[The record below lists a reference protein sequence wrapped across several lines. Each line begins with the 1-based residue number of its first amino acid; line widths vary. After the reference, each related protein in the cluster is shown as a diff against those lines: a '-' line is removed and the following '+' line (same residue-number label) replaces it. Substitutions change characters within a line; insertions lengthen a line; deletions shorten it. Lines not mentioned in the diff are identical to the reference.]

1 MLWATGFLKFS
12 GNDAAAKVVVAVL
25 ALFGSLFATTVTLI
39 GLMLKR
45 SFDARTLILQTE
57 AEERLKLDTAIKA
70 VELFKSAAGAASPS
84 ESAGALFAL
93 VRLGQFHFALAL
105 LEELWPKDL
114 I

>member
-1 MLWATGFLKFS
+1 MPTAFHVHL
-12 GNDAAAKVVVAVL
+12 
-25 ALFGSLFATTVTLI
+25 
-39 GLMLKR
+39 R
-45 SFDARTLILQTE
+45 SPTAQRPSRRRSKTE